1 MLKRFCQLSQSNHDN
16 QARSIPPEGLFE
28 SRLLS
33 SQKKSANDLAL
44 NCQARDCQEIC
55 HRLDFSHSFVKVR
68 FATILNAEYL

>member
-44 NCQARDCQEIC
+44 NCQAQG
-55 HRLDFSHSFVKVR
+55 LSGNMSSFGFFS
-68 FATILNAEYL
+68 LLC